1 VLALRPA
8 SDGSADEALTRRLIS
23 ALGLVDVRVLDH
35 VVVTTQ
41 ESISFAA
48 LGLIRIQGARPVQ
61 RFGGRGG
68 VHRRCAGLPPARTGT
83 DPQTEKQATADSQA
97 FGETDRGDHT
107 ALLSSASG

>member
-48 LGLIRIQGARPVQ
+48 LGLI
-61 RFGGRGG
+61 
-68 VHRRCAGLPPARTGT
+68 
-83 DPQTEKQATADSQA
+83 
-97 FGETDRGDHT
+97 
-107 ALLSSASG
+107 